1 MANMIVKESK
11 LLDEKYYT
19 FNHKTGLKVYVFPK
33 KLTTGY
39 ALFTTKYGAIDNKF
53 KLEGENEFTC
63 VPDGIAHFLE
73 HKMFECENGEDAF
86 ELFAKTGASANAY
99 TSNDRTSYLF
109 STTDNFYES
118 LEYLLDFVT
127 HPYFTAKTVEKEQG
141 IIGQELRMYDDHA
154 GARLEKGLLQALY
167 EKNKVRIDVG
177 GTIESIAEIT
187 ADILYKCYNTFYNLN
202 NMALVVCADVEP
214 DKIEQICD
222 KILKDAPKQKIIR
235 DYECDDEPK
244 SVYKKR
250 SVCSLSVA
258 KPIFAIGIKNSDIA
272 IDPDENSKQF
282 YAMQILS
289 EMLYSRSGELYNELY
304 SKKLISQDLDSA
316 VEHSANYSFTVVS
329 SESNDPEAVY
339 DHFVSFVERTKQKGL
354 DKEAFELAKRTIYAV
369 NIKLFDST
377 DDIAEALMTTYL
389 EGGELFE
396 IPDIIASIDY
406 DYIVELFNSQYNED
420 YFAMSIV
427 NPITKDKEE

>member
-1 MANMIVKESK
+1 
-11 LLDEKYYT
+11 
-19 FNHKTGLKVYVFPK
+19 
-33 KLTTGY
+33 
-39 ALFTTKYGAIDNKF
+39 
-53 KLEGENEFTC
+53 
-63 VPDGIAHFLE
+63 
-73 HKMFECENGEDAF
+73 MFECENGEDAF

-282 YAMQILS
+282 YALQILS

-354 DKEAFELAKRTIYAV
+354 DKKAFELAKRTIYAV

>member
-1 MANMIVKESK
+1 MTNMTVKESK

-33 KLTTGY
+33 KLTTSY

-53 KLEGENEFTC
+53 KLEGEDEFTR

-99 TSNDRTSYLF
+99 TSNDRTAYLF

-154 GARLEKGLLQALY
+154 GSRLEKGLLQALY
-167 EKNKVRIDVG
+167 KKNKVRIDVG
-177 GTIESIAEIT
+177 GTVDSIAEIT
-187 ADILYKCYNTFYNLN
+187 ADILYKCYYTFYNLN
-202 NMALVVCADVEP
+202 NMALVVCGDIEP
-214 DKIEQICD
+214 EKIEQICD
-222 KILKDAPKQKIIR
+222 KILKDAPKQTIIR

-244 SVYKKR
+244 EVYKKR

-258 KPIFAIGIKNSDIA
+258 KPIFAIGIKNNNIA
-272 IDPDENSKQF
+272 LDPDENSKQF
-282 YAMQILS
+282 YAMQILC

-304 SKKLISQDLDSA
+304 SKKLITQDLDSA
-316 VEHSANYSFTVVS
+316 VEHTANYSFTVVS
-329 SESNDPEAVY
+329 SESSDPEAVY
-339 DHFVSFVERTKQKGL
+339 ERFVSFIEKTKQNGL
-354 DKEAFELAKRTIYAV
+354 DKDAFELAKRSVYAV

-396 IPDIIASIDY
+396 IPSIIASIDY
-406 DYIVELFNSQYNED
+406 EYVTELFNSQYDEK
-420 YFAMSIV
+420 YYAMSIV
-427 NPITKDKEE
+427 NPIKKEQE

>member
-202 NMALVVCADVEP
+202 NMALVVCADVDP

-339 DHFVSFVERTKQKGL
+339 DYFVSFVERTKQKGL

>member
-53 KLEGENEFTC
+53 KLEGEKEFTC

-406 DYIVELFNSQYNED
+406 DYIVELFNSQYNDD